1 MSWGFWVRVA
11 VLVRTL
17 RSVQLPDDPAGF
29 AQLPCKA
36 HGRYSKTMT
45 PDPSF
50 SVPRHASQLHWRSH
64 DAAVHPAAVFAALQE
79 LCTRVRRQWQGWQ
92 LSLWRRTA
100 AQQSASVCRRCRR
113 QRRGRRVHGRQL
125 EHPSPPH
132 GLFGILHVLCGVGA
146 AAYTGGS
153 ALLLPDF
160 GPGGKRAP
168 YSGALGGWDGSGR
181 VVPSCVPALHGMLRK
196 GRCSSISPG
205 KCWLQLERTVL
216 NGPCRRTCTRSSGRC
231 TACGWRRGSTQVGLI
246 LPQGSLQ
253 ELCFIDS
260 VGRAACSTAAAKLA
274 HCPSASPAG
283 PLPKSNLPSMLLV
296 AAAPS
301 LLTHYCAHLRCCTLK
316 SVLVKHPQCLQ
327 SCA

>member
-1 MSWGFWVRVA
+1 MTQLFIQRLFSQHCKSFARESDGSGRGGSSA
-11 VLVRTL
+11 YGGAL
-17 RSVQLPDDPAGF
+17 RHSSPP
-29 AQLPCKA
+29 P
-36 HGRYSKTMT
+36 Y
-45 PDPSF
+45 
-50 SVPRHASQLHWRSH
+50 
-64 DAAVHPAAVFAALQE
+64 AAVAGGSGAAGGCTAGSSSILRPLMDFSAFCTFCAAWEQRHTPAAVRYFFQILDLE
-79 LCTRVRRQWQGWQ
+79 GKGHLTPVRW
-92 LSLWRRTA
+92 
-100 AQQSASVCRRCRR
+100 
-113 QRRGRRVHGRQL
+113 
-125 EHPSPPH
+125 
-132 GLFGILHVLCGVGA
+132 GV
-146 AAYTGGS
+146 
-153 ALLLPDF
+153 
-160 GPGGKRAP
+160 
-168 YSGALGGWDGSGR
+168 WDGSGR

-301 LLTHYCAHLRCCTLK
+301 LLTHYCARLRCCKLK
-316 SVLVKHPQCLQ
+316 SVLVKHPQ
-327 SCA
+327 